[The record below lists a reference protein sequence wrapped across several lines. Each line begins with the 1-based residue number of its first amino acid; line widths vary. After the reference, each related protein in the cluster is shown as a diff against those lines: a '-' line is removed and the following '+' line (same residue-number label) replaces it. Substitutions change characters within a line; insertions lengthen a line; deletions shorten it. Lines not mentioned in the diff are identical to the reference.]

1 MGNPKL
7 EGSGIIEAIPQTG
20 ECPIGCDECFYNGKR
35 FYRSL
40 DTPLLPSL
48 QEAQGNIV
56 RVNSG
61 HDSNVQRGLVIK
73 STEQYLDK
81 FYNTSIANFDFPGP
95 VVFTANGRKPILAK
109 RGLDNLMFVRAR
121 TSPMNLSDVDRIV
134 EHYQERNE
142 IPVVLTF
149 MRYYDKG
156 VIPVEFQDR
165 FMHRKHILN
174 EYWCINQDAQ
184 DEILQRYGGKVL
196 MCGTKSSSLCKDC
209 GNCKSLYMKHQKKS

>member
-121 TSPMNLSDVDRIV
+121 TRTRRFRI
-134 EHYQERNE
+134 RN
-142 IPVVLTF
+142 PGVHCCCFLPWLPRSRATSVCVLRPT
-149 MRYYDKG
+149 
-156 VIPVEFQDR
+156 
-165 FMHRKHILN
+165 
-174 EYWCINQDAQ
+174 A
-184 DEILQRYGGKVL
+184 
-196 MCGTKSSSLCKDC
+196 
-209 GNCKSLYMKHQKKS
+209 

>member
-20 ECPIGCDECFYNGKR
+20 ECPLGCEECYYNGKR

-48 QEAQGNIV
+48 DESLGKIV

-61 HDSNVQRGLVIK
+61 HDSNIQRDLVIK
-73 STEQYLDK
+73 STEHYLDK

-95 VVFTANGRKPILAK
+95 VVFTANGRKPIYAK
-109 RGLDNLMFVRAR
+109 SGLGNVMFVRAR
-121 TSPMNLSDVDRIV
+121 TSPMNLSDVDSIV
-134 EHYQERNE
+134 EHYQEKNG

-149 MRYYDKG
+149 MRYYDKC
-156 VIPVEFQDR
+156 VIPREFQDR
-165 FMHRKHILN
+165 FRHKKNILN
-174 EYWCINQDAQ
+174 EYWCITEDAQ
-184 DEILQRYGGKVL
+184 DEILERYADKVL
-196 MCGTKSSSLCKDC
+196 TCGTKASSLCKDC
-209 GNCKSLYMKHQKKS
+209 GNCKAMYLKHQRKG